1 MSSSDRPSFRRM
13 VFDCVIVSRR
23 RSLFVPV
30 MLSFSAGPASK
41 ALSAAICL
49 QHASTS
55 LSAMHLKH
63 DCAAHSRP
71 LHSSWLPEKNEHI
84 SPAIGVCRSQFKFT
98 PPKKLASKLQN
109 PGVCIDPLTQ
119 RV

>member
-13 VFDCVIVSRR
+13 VLDCVIVSRR

-49 QHASTS
+49 QNALEPPSS
-55 LSAMHLKH
+55 VHLELVYAERSH
-63 DCAAHSRP
+63 L
-71 LHSSWLPEKNEHI
+71 LHSSWLPGSSVARQ
-84 SPAIGVCRSQFKFT
+84 SPSSAPRPSSPPPPP
-98 PPKKLASKLQN
+98 PPKVAGHLET
-109 PGVCIDPLTQ
+109 PW
-119 RV
+119 